1 MFSLSPSAFSHS
13 LAAAAPPPLSFPASA
28 PFVFLSSSCPS
39 NGVCLRVPVPVQ
51 RFFEWLAAYPGEVV
65 MLALQI
71 DWSGRADVALMA
83 AGTEPLV
90 PVEKRSVHI
99 LNVFAEKVPDCERGG
114 GRGEGLPGR
123 QSRGDTLATQW
134 PAPPPSLATLAPT
147 LELTM
152 SGLVGR

>member
-1 MFSLSPSAFSHS
+1 M
-13 LAAAAPPPLSFPASA
+13 
-28 PFVFLSSSCPS
+28 
-39 NGVCLRVPVPVQ
+39 
-51 RFFEWLAAYPGEVV
+51 AAYPGEVV

-71 DWSGRADVALMA
+71 DWSGRADVALA
-83 AGTEPLV
+83 AGGPVRATDPLV